1 MPSQPAYGPLRQQLL
16 PLLLAEID
24 LPPAGVSERPED
36 RARLRVL
43 FDKTLAQQALAVD
56 AETREQVFQ
65 MLADDLLG
73 YGPLEAL
80 LRDPTI
86 EEIIILGADRVF
98 VLRDGLR
105 EQISVRFDDESHAS
119 RVIDRLVAPL
129 SIRRPFLEGLEVAAV
144 ALYGHPAVVFALP
157 FGVASIVFVERQRKI
172 DWQRL
177 GELMGGTGDRRV

>member
-1 MPSQPAYGPLRQQLL
+1 MPSQPPYWSLRQKLL

-24 LPPAGVSERPED
+24 LPPAGVSDRMED
-36 RARLRVL
+36 RARLRTR
-43 FDKTLAQQALAVD
+43 FDAALAEQALALD

-73 YGPLEAL
+73 YGPLETL
-80 LRDPTI
+80 LRDHTI

-105 EQISVRFDDESHAS
+105 EQTSVRFDDESHAS

-129 SIRRPFLEGLEVAAV
+129 SIRRPFLEGVEVAAI
-144 ALYGHPAVVFALP
+144 ALYGQPAVVFALP
-157 FGVASIVFVERQRKI
+157 FEVASIVFVERQRKI

-177 GELMGGTGDRRV
+177 GDLTGGDRG